1 MLKKLKAYKFF
12 DQVKQEARK
21 VVWPEKKELT
31 TSIMVVIASVFVVGL
46 VSMIFDYSVHSLISF
61 LLNIGK

>member
-21 VVWPEKKELT
+21 VVWPEKKELM
-31 TSIMVVIASVFVVGL
+31 TSVLVVVAAVFMFSV
-46 VSMIFDYSVHSLISF
+46 VSMIFDYSVHSLINF